1 MYALCHVSR
10 RYIAVC
16 NSANF
21 KTLDISRDICTL
33 LLHSD
38 NIIILYYIIHVLYRL
53 NIRMMN
59 DCYNINN
66 EIMIDRMQLSWKNK
80 MSHSSETVMLNQALA
95 AFCRYI

>member
-1 MYALCHVSR
+1 MYAAAQKNLRSIKWSR

-21 KTLDISRDICTL
+21 KDLDISRDIWTL

-38 NIIILYYIIHVLYRL
+38 NIIILYYIIHVLYWL
-53 NIRMMN
+53 NLRMIN

-66 EIMIDRMQLSWKNK
+66 EIMIDRMQLSWKNS
-80 MSHSSETVMLNQALA
+80 MSS
-95 AFCRYI
+95 